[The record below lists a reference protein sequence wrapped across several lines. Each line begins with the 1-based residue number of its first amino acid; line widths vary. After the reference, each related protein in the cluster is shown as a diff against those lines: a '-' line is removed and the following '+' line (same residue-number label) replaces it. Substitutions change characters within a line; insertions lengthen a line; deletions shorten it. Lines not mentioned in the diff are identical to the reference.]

1 MGSKTNWAVDW
12 AVRGA
17 VYLDVDWGLY
27 ESLNDAIEWEVT
39 EVMDGTG
46 DVGTAVG
53 DVVTLVVDD
62 DHNCTGLQD
71 FLREVGGWKF
81 DV

>member
-1 MGSKTNWAVDW
+1 MGSQTNWAVDW

-27 ESLNDAIEWEVT
+27 ESLNDVIEWEVT

-53 DVVTLVVDD
+53 DVVTLVVDAD
-62 DHNCTGLQD
+62 PVCTGLQD
-71 FLREVGGWKF
+71 FLFEIEG
-81 DV
+81 